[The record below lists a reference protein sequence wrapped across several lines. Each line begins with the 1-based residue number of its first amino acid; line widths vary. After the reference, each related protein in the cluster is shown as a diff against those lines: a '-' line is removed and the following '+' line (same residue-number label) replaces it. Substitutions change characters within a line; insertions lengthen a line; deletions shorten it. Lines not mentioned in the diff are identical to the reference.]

1 MTFKMSFT
9 DYLEEFGFT
18 KAEFARLIGVSPE
31 TVVRWKEEPP
41 RVVMMLLEER
51 RASRELLE
59 AIRDLLRERQ

>member
-1 MTFKMSFT
+1 MTFT

-41 RVVMMLLEER
+41 RVVILYLEEKKALR
-51 RASRELLE
+51 NLASQVSDIMDVI
-59 AIRDLLRERQ
+59 IR

>member
-1 MTFKMSFT
+1 MTFT

-41 RVVMMLLEER
+41 KVVILYLEEL
-51 RASRELLE
+51 RASKELLE
-59 AIRDLLRERQ
+59 AIRDLLREHQ

>member
-1 MTFKMSFT
+1 MTFT

-31 TVVRWKEEPP
+31 TVGRWKEEPP
-41 RVVMMLLEER
+41 KVVILYLEEL

-59 AIRDLLRERQ
+59 AIRDLLRDRYEA